1 MAFVGEKY
9 SQRRTWEGAAMRQ
22 QWRGKEKINFRVT
35 NPRCDERRKQA
46 SREDE
51 RMRALQQQA
60 DGRTDGQ
67 KDGWTKRERKQ
78 DKRRYARVRRLAATA
93 TMTTACLLQLAAAA
107 GAAATHHPSLH
118 LKRAERK
125 QGYRSRSNQCCRM
138 LANPNI
144 TNPNS
149 HLDPRNPQFPSK
161 QCRKREGARQEE
173 NFSFF

>member
-1 MAFVGEKY
+1 
-9 SQRRTWEGAAMRQ
+9 MRQ

-78 DKRRYARVRRLAATA
+78 EAQARTRAQAAGGDGA
-93 TMTTACLLQLAAAA
+93 DDHCLPAASSCCGYSSSFTSFKKGGAEAGVQIEIKSMLQNARQSQHNQPQLA
-107 GAAATHHPSLH
+107 S
-118 LKRAERK
+118 
-125 QGYRSRSNQCCRM
+125 
-138 LANPNI
+138 
-144 TNPNS
+144 
-149 HLDPRNPQFPSK
+149 
-161 QCRKREGARQEE
+161 
-173 NFSFF
+173 